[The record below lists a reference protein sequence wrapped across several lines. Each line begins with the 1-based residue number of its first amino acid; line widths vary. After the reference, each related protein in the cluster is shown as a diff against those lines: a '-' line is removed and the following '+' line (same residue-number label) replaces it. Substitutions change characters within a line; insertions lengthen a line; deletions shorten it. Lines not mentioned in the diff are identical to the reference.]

1 MRKKVVL
8 HGISFP
14 PYFDGKIGIPFC
26 NRSYKSMSIFCR
38 TWSWMREKDKVG
50 PYLQIMIIKM
60 KKNEELKDF
69 ETVGKDDSIL
79 KDGLWEF

>member
-1 MRKKVVL
+1 MEKLGSLFATAPISLWVSFVEHDHEWERK
-8 HGISFP
+8 
-14 PYFDGKIGIPFC
+14 
-26 NRSYKSMSIFCR
+26 
-38 TWSWMREKDKVG
+38 KVG

-69 ETVGKDDSIL
+69 ETVGKDDRIL